1 MKHIMVIVCLAILL
15 VIAGMPIA
23 TASPTISGI
32 SPSSG
37 PNNMDVQIIVHG
49 TGFNTSTSTV
59 WLKMCP
65 NEKNA
70 VGEHPLYPSSYSV
83 DSSTQITAT
92 FPLSGRDVGWY
103 DVHVEQPGSAKDMN
117 LPIVAYIY
125 PIAFQVYAATGSG
138 PSYSTTDTPGTTATT
153 VPTYSTPS
161 SGDNSVFFETDP
173 AGAEIWLD
181 GDDVGTS
188 TFTYH
193 TDRDGTYDVVAK
205 MAGYEDY
212 DAKVTIIRGQRVS
225 FYAPLTLL
233 SCSSS
238 NATSTTTAT
247 TATTAVSGT
256 PVKTVTTIQKSTLKI
271 PTPWGTDPPTTEES
285 LPVDPAVVFG
295 ATSIAIGI
303 VLLRRR

>member
-1 MKHIMVIVCLAILL
+1 
-15 VIAGMPIA
+15 
-23 TASPTISGI
+23 
-32 SPSSG
+32 
-37 PNNMDVQIIVHG
+37 MDVKIIVRG
-49 TGFNTSTSTV
+49 TGFNTSSTV
-59 WLKMCP
+59 FLKMCP

-70 VGEHPLYPSSYSV
+70 VGEHALYPSSYSV

-103 DVHVEQPGSAKDMN
+103 DVHVEQPGDAKDMN
-117 LPIVAYIY
+117 QPIVAFIY
-125 PIAFQVYAATGSG
+125 PIAFQVYAGTGSG
-138 PSYSTTDTPGTTATT
+138 PSYSATDTPGTTATT

-193 TDRDGTYDVVAK
+193 TDRDGTYDVVVK
-205 MAGYEDY
+205 KTGYEDY
-212 DAKVTIIRGQRVS
+212 PASVTIIRGQRVS
-225 FYAPLTLL
+225 FYAPLTPL
-233 SCSSS
+233 SSS
-238 NATSTTTAT
+238 NTSTCTTRAT
-247 TATTAVSGT
+247 PAASGT
-256 PVKTVTTIQKSTLKI
+256 PAKNVTTIQKSTLKI

-285 LPVDPAVVFG
+285 SPADPAVVLG